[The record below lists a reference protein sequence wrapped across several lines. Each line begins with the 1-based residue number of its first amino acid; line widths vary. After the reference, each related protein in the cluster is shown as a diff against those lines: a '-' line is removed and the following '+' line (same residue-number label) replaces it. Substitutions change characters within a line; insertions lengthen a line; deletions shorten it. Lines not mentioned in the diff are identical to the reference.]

1 MDGVTADIGKGFP
14 AHPVA
19 IWPPEGTLVLAGPSL
34 EQREGGRHKEAPGPH
49 WSCRTKAFSTREGLD
64 SVFGAAA
71 E

>member
-1 MDGVTADIGKGFP
+1 MMMGSGRGCS

-19 IWPPEGTLVLAGPSL
+19 LWPPKGTLVLAGPSL
-34 EQREGGRHKEAPGPH
+34 EQGGGGRPGEAPGPH
-49 WSCRTKAFSTREGLD
+49 RSCRPEAFSTQEGLD